1 MDNTAKQAWEYIRTL
16 NYYAKAW
23 KMPLEDLIYG
33 LLDDMEEKELYDDR
47 QQFIDGIRRLKFK
60 KWLVG
65 YIEISQIPEEKILL
79 NHVKMNLFFRIWFWL
94 PYKWGN
100 GNKKNDI
107 NSKTLKETGF
117 KSAKIQSCAN
127 IATIIVAVIT
137 IIEFI
142 LVHIR
147 GTL

>member
-1 MDNTAKQAWEYIRTL
+1 MDNTAKQAWKYIRTL

-33 LLDDMEEKELYDDR
+33 LLDDMKEKELNDDR
-47 QQFIDGIRRLKFK
+47 QQFIDGIRCLKFK

-65 YIEISQIPEEKILL
+65 YIEISQIPEEKIVLD
-79 NHVKMNLFFRIWFWL
+79 HVKMNLFFRIWFWL

-100 GNKKNDI
+100 GNNKNDI
-107 NSKTLKETGF
+107 NSKTLKETES
-117 KSAKIQSCAN
+117 KSAKIQLCAN
-127 IATIIVAVIT
+127 IATIIATVIA

-142 LVHIR
+142 KV
-147 GTL
+147 